1 MCKKQKPIWLN
12 LSYGIINFFQSNSIL
27 LDWEISNPTQPGQP
41 ITFVKSK
48 NQHDSTY
55 HMELL
60 KMKKEKYFDNQYDIY
75 DINHHLITFGDN
87 YEMR

>member
-1 MCKKQKPIWLN
+1 M
-12 LSYGIINFFQSNSIL
+12 
-27 LDWEISNPTQPGQP
+27 DWEISNPTQPGQP

-60 KMKKEKYFDNQYDIY
+60 KNKKEKYFDNQYDIY
-75 DINHHLITFGDN
+75 DSNHHLITFGDN